1 MELKRTLLLKRGIS
15 RAVSLVKDL
24 RSKRLAKN
32 NMIGELEMAKRN
44 GAVYEQTEEN
54 GVIRIRM
61 FVKKCDL
68 EKLIYNGDDRIR
80 YNDFLVHSLV
90 EQRLRQLR
98 KKHHAKVV
106 DKIGASAW
114 TPVLRSIPEEF

>member
-24 RSKRLAKN
+24 RRKRLAKN

-44 GAVYEQTEEN
+44 GVVYEQTKEN
-54 GVIRIRM
+54 EVIRIRM

-68 EKLIYNGDDRIR
+68 EKLIYNGDGRIR
-80 YNDFLVHSLV
+80 YNDVLVHSLV

-98 KKHHAKVV
+98 KKHHTKVV
-106 DKIGASAW
+106 DKIGVSSW